1 MAQTELKYSDFLS
14 WTRPRDAL
22 AALDAVYRKPAST
35 RHLLLE
41 RLKSGKIL
49 AIAESSTWRGIRG
62 DKTGVLAVKRDQW
75 DHFAAGEEFWQSGDL
90 HLYLGYYQG
99 NASSVEVWYHAIR
112 FDPDGIQNLVDLAE
126 EPRPAPA
133 KPQQPEPDQKGPR
146 VPDTLLK
153 AWYEVYQQAYQ
164 GAADTED
171 TAVVSARGMFPGKSV
186 ARERVR
192 ELRGEQKR
200 GRKPSGPAN

>member
-1 MAQTELKYSDFLS
+1 MSSAPGFKLIRLSEVPRPVRTVVRDGAFSLFRFRSRAELMAQTELKYSDFLS

-62 DKTGVLAVKRDQW
+62 DKTGVLAVKRDEW

-112 FDPDGIQNLVDLAE
+112 FDPDG
-126 EPRPAPA
+126 P
-133 KPQQPEPDQKGPR
+133 
-146 VPDTLLK
+146 
-153 AWYEVYQQAYQ
+153 
-164 GAADTED
+164 
-171 TAVVSARGMFPGKSV
+171 KSC
-186 ARERVR
+186 
-192 ELRGEQKR
+192 
-200 GRKPSGPAN
+200 